1 VGPVQELGGVSRGR
15 EQAVLAGAEVSIACL
30 TALGWV
36 LSYSTLQRLAA
47 SHGYSGWE
55 ARLWPLTVDFLVLAS
70 TLIAMLT
77 ARRGR
82 GPTGEAWLLAGAAT
96 AATLAGNVLGAG
108 GDPVACAMH
117 AWPALCMVGAW
128 HLFFRSVIPAQPA
141 REAERR
147 VPAGRPRMATPAEDP
162 AVSPTATLPDGRSR
176 PSVRTA
182 HARQEAERI
191 VRQALAEGREPT
203 AAEVA
208 KVTGRSARQAR
219 RLVAGARLA
228 IGQGQRVGLAV
239 LEADG
244 ASRMWPEPATDGRGG
259 IA

>member
-1 VGPVQELGGVSRGR
+1 MSRGR
-15 EQAVLAGAEVSIACL
+15 ARVAMAGAELSIACL

-47 SHGYSGWE
+47 SHGYAGWE

-96 AATLAGNVLGAG
+96 AATLVGNVLGAG
-108 GDPVACAMH
+108 ADPVACAMH

-128 HLFFRSVIPAQPA
+128 HLFFRSVIPEQPVRAADQRTLAA
-141 REAERR
+141 RARMTAPAMVPAVATTTATRAERSR
-147 VPAGRPRMATPAEDP
+147 
-162 AVSPTATLPDGRSR
+162 SP
-176 PSVRTA
+176 VRTS

-191 VRQALAEGREPT
+191 VRQALDEGREPT

-208 KVTGRSARQAR
+208 RATARSARQAR
-219 RLVAGARLA
+219 RLVAEARLA
-228 IGQGQRVGLAV
+228 VGQGQRLGLAV
-239 LEADG
+239 LEADSANG
-244 ASRMWPEPATDGRGG
+244 RWPQPATDGRGG

>member
-1 VGPVQELGGVSRGR
+1 MTRGR
-15 EQAVLAGAEVSIACL
+15 ARIAMAGAELSIACL

-108 GDPVACAMH
+108 GDPIACAMH

-128 HLFFRSVIPAQPA
+128 HLFFRSVIPEQPA
-141 REAERR
+141 RAADARALAETART
-147 VPAGRPRMATPAEDP
+147 GTPAMAAAAGPTTAIP
-162 AVSPTATLPDGRSR
+162 APLSR
-176 PSVRTA
+176 PPVRTS
-182 HARQEAERI
+182 HARQEADRI
-191 VRQALAEGREPT
+191 VRQALSDGREAT

-208 KVTGRSARQAR
+208 KATGRSDRQAR
-219 RLVAGARLA
+219 RLVAEARLA
-228 IGQGQRVGLAV
+228 IGLGRRASLAV
-239 LEADG
+239 LEADSANG
-244 ASRMWPEPATDGRGG
+244 RWPEAATDGRGG